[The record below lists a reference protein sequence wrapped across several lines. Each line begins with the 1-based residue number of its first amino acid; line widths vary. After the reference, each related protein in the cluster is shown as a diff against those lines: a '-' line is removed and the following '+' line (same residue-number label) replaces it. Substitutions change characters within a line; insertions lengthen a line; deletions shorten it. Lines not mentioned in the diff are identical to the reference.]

1 MAKETNFPEI
11 IDTRGF
17 RVGIDEGF
25 DKAIFEWGIGDK
37 LETLSLPLLH
47 RIEGLEFSL
56 VSLPWWLIFS
66 VIVLLTYSA
75 TKKWTTEHL
84 FKILGITT
92 ISSMVSIVGVGA
104 IFIVV
109 APIVFSMVFIIN
121 VIAKL
126 VEYLISIE
134 APFLFWVD
142 VTTLNGLMTMVIDV
156 MGLVFIVVLTI
167 LLLFKVFSGIKI
179 KERVSNTEKKS
190 LLKVLDILTK
200 NWMPTVL
207 AAVMIF
213 LCGVVGL
220 WEFSMQTIALMV
232 TATVMAIIIGVPLGI
247 AMSRFNWVQRSM
259 LPVLDLMQTL
269 PIFVYLIPF
278 VMVFGPGKVPALL
291 ATLVFA
297 LPPVIRLTDLGIR
310 HVDAEIIEAVT
321 AFGSTPRQK
330 LFTAQ
335 LPLALPTIMA
345 GINQT
350 TMLALSMVVIASMI
364 GAGGLGFQVLQ
375 GINRLEIGRGLLSG
389 IAIVFLAIVF
399 DRIAQSYGKK
409 MQQHLYHTND

>member
-1 MAKETNFPEI
+1 M
-11 IDTRGF
+11 
-17 RVGIDEGF
+17 
-25 DKAIFEWGIGDK
+25 
-37 LETLSLPLLH
+37 
-47 RIEGLEFSL
+47 
-56 VSLPWWLIFS
+56 
-66 VIVLLTYSA
+66 
-75 TKKWTTEHL
+75 
-84 FKILGITT
+84 
-92 ISSMVSIVGVGA
+92 
-104 IFIVV
+104 
-109 APIVFSMVFIIN
+109 
-121 VIAKL
+121 
-126 VEYLISIE
+126 
-134 APFLFWVD
+134 
-142 VTTLNGLMTMVIDV
+142 
-156 MGLVFIVVLTI
+156 
-167 LLLFKVFSGIKI
+167 LFKVFSGIKI

-364 GAGGLGFQVLQ
+364 GAGGL
-375 GINRLEIGRGLLSG
+375 R
-389 IAIVFLAIVF
+389 
-399 DRIAQSYGKK
+399 
-409 MQQHLYHTND
+409 